1 MHTVNKLLIPIITVA
16 SLQVAQAVLVSTPL
30 AGDITTH
37 EGAPA
42 SGAPWDNVL
51 KIKRGSGVYIGAGW
65 MLTARHV
72 FASGSASV
80 VYNGTTYNSD
90 SNYILD
96 LQDTFNIDDVP
107 TTGDTDLR
115 LFRLNASIVD
125 LSSLTIGTVAGPP
138 TTGPRPRNGD
148 ALTMIGYGGDTIDSR
163 TKSWGTNNV
172 EAVNQGFSILGRPTT
187 MFTTDYDTDTSGEGH
202 AINGDSGGGVFHNN
216 GSEWQIAG
224 LMSAVI
230 NTVDPAIGLHIQLSR
245 YEYEINDFILANGSA
260 PTPVPEPST
269 TALVGLSFIGFI
281 LRRSR
286 AKD

>member
-125 LSSLTIGTVAGPP
+125 LSSFTIGTVAGPP
-138 TTGPRPRNGD
+138 TTGP
-148 ALTMIGYGGDTIDSR
+148 
-163 TKSWGTNNV
+163 
-172 EAVNQGFSILGRPTT
+172 
-187 MFTTDYDTDTSGEGH
+187 
-202 AINGDSGGGVFHNN
+202 
-216 GSEWQIAG
+216 
-224 LMSAVI
+224 
-230 NTVDPAIGLHIQLSR
+230 
-245 YEYEINDFILANGSA
+245 
-260 PTPVPEPST
+260 
-269 TALVGLSFIGFI
+269 
-281 LRRSR
+281 
-286 AKD
+286 